1 MMLNKP
7 RGLQSWAPHSLI
19 SEPTRIELK
28 QDILNADITPMFKAT
43 ALEAKNDQ
51 LAQSFLPGSGLNPMT
66 PFRHKTQR
74 GIGLFERTRFSEST
88 IRQFPAIGN
97 GNNSSLIK
105 PTTSTSMMSSLL
117 STPVIVKKK
126 ASSIGKHSIC
136 CDLTRKI

>member
-7 RGLQSWAPHSLI
+7 RLQSWAQHSLI

-28 QDILNADITPMFKAT
+28 QDILNAAITPMFKAT

-51 LAQSFLPGSGLNPMT
+51 LAQSFLPGSSGLNPMT
-66 PFRHKTQR
+66 PFRPKTQR

-88 IRQFPAIGN
+88 FNSQFPAIGN
-97 GNNSSLIK
+97 GTSNSVKATI
-105 PTTSTSMMSSLL
+105 TTSMMSSLL

-126 ASSIGKHSIC
+126 ASSIGKIQSVI
-136 CDLTRKI
+136 